1 MRTRLLVFLESVRSS
16 YWLPPTG
23 MAAAGLALAFGML
36 ALDRSQ
42 NGIGDWLPW
51 IYQGGADGAREV
63 LGSVAAS
70 MLTVLSVTFSVTI
83 VALTVAS
90 QQFGPRVL
98 HNFIRKPGPQ
108 VVLGSFIGTFLY
120 SLVVLRSVSGEDPQ
134 FVPHVSVTGSVV
146 LAAASIAALIYFI
159 QHVSAS
165 IQAAN
170 ILAEVAAE
178 IDAGIARLFP
188 DRLARGERDPTGTA
202 AEPGLERTLD
212 EDGNGRTIPAA
223 ASGYIQA
230 VDEKRLM
237 HLAVG
242 SDISVRLVR
251 RPGDFVVNGE
261 TVMVGVPPDRVTVDA
276 CRRLQKA
283 CLIGPRRTP
292 SQDVAFGLGQLLEIA
307 LRALSPSTNEPF
319 LAVNCIDRLLQAL
332 SHLAERAIPS
342 SHRYDGE
349 GTLRIIAEPFTF
361 AAAADEVFDALLV
374 PASGNVVSATRL
386 LRGMGAL
393 AGSLRRDSD
402 HAAIVRYTHLL
413 HRQARE
419 AAQNEE
425 LRARIDEAH
434 AVALRAL
441 QSAAIGHASRR

>member
-1 MRTRLLVFLESVRSS
+1 
-16 YWLPPTG
+16 
-23 MAAAGLALAFGML
+23 MAAAGLGLALAML
-36 ALDRSQ
+36 ALDGSKD
-42 NGIGDWLPW
+42 GIREWLPW

-98 HNFIRKPGPQ
+98 HNFVRKPGPQ

-120 SLVVLRSVSGEDPQ
+120 SLVVLRSVSGENPG
-134 FVPHVSVTGSVV
+134 FVPHLSVTVSVV

-170 ILAEVAAE
+170 ILAEVATE

-188 DRLARGERDPTGTA
+188 DRLARGEPDPNGRA
-202 AEPGLERTLD
+202 AEPGVERRLH
-212 EDGNGRTIPAA
+212 EDGEGRTVSAP

-230 VDEKRLM
+230 IDDKRLM
-237 HLAVG
+237 HVAAGCDVTL
-242 SDISVRLVR
+242 RLER

-261 TVMVGVPPDRVTVDA
+261 TLVVGVPRDRVTGDA
-276 CRRLQKA
+276 SRKLQEA
-283 CLIGPRRTP
+283 FLIGPRRTP
-292 SQDVAFGLGQLLEIA
+292 SQDIAFGLSQLLEIA
-307 LRALSPSTNEPF
+307 LRALSPATNEPF

-342 SHRYDGE
+342 SHRYDDE
-349 GTLRIIAEPFTF
+349 GRLRIIAEPFTF
-361 AAAADEVFDALLV
+361 IAAADEVFDALLV
-374 PASGNVVSATRL
+374 PASGSVITATRL
-386 LRGMGAL
+386 LRGMGGL
-393 AGSLRRDSD
+393 ARCLRRERD
-402 HAAIVRYTHLL
+402 HAAVVRYAHLL

-419 AAQNEE
+419 AAQTEE
-425 LRARIDEAH
+425 LQGRIDEAH
-434 AVALRAL
+434 GAALRAL
-441 QSAAIGHASRR
+441 QSAAIGQAGPR

>member
-1 MRTRLLVFLESVRSS
+1 MRTRLLGFLESVRSS

-23 MAAAGLALAFGML
+23 MAAAGLALALGML
-36 ALDRSQ
+36 ALDRAQ
-42 NGIGDWLPW
+42 DGIQDWLPW
-51 IYQGGADGAREV
+51 IYDGGADGAREV

-120 SLVVLRSVSGEDPQ
+120 SLVVLRSVSGEDPR
-134 FVPHVSVTGSVV
+134 FVPYMSVTVSVV
-146 LAAASIAALIYFI
+146 LAATSIAALIYFI

-165 IQAAN
+165 LQAAN

-188 DRLARGERDPTGTA
+188 DRLARGEPDPNGGA
-202 AEPGLERTLD
+202 AGPGLERTLH
-212 EDGNGRTIPAA
+212 EDGNGRTIPAS

-230 VDEKRLM
+230 IDEKRLM

-242 SDISVRLVR
+242 GDIALRLVR
-251 RPGDFVVNGE
+251 RPGDFVVNGD
-261 TVMVGVPPDRVTVDA
+261 TLVVGVPPERVTGDD
-276 CRRLQKA
+276 CRKLQEA
-283 CLIGPRRTP
+283 FLIGPRRTP
-292 SQDVAFGLGQLLEIA
+292 FQDVAFGLSQLLEIA

-332 SHLAERAIPS
+332 AHLAERAIPS
-342 SHRYDGE
+342 SDRYDDE

-361 AAAADEVFDALLV
+361 LAAADEVFDALLV
-374 PASGNVVSATRL
+374 PASGNAITATRL

-393 AGSLRRDSD
+393 AGRLRRDRD
-402 HAAIVRYTHLL
+402 HAAIVRYAHLL

-419 AAQNEE
+419 AAQTDE
-425 LRARIDEAH
+425 LKGRIDDAH
-434 AVALRAL
+434 VVALQAL
-441 QSAAIGHASRR
+441 QSAAFGHAGPR

>member
-1 MRTRLLVFLESVRSS
+1 
-16 YWLPPTG
+16 
-23 MAAAGLALAFGML
+23 MAAAGLALALGML

-42 NGIGDWLPW
+42 GGAQDWLPW
-51 IYQGGADGAREV
+51 IYEGGADGAREV
-63 LGSVAAS
+63 LGTVAAS

-108 VVLGSFIGTFLY
+108 VVLGAFIGTFLF

-134 FVPHVSVTGSVV
+134 FVPHVSVTVSVV

-178 IDAGIARLFP
+178 IDAGIDRLFP
-188 DRLARGERDPTGTA
+188 DRLARGESDPNGSAT
-202 AEPGLERTLD
+202 EPGLERTLHD
-212 EDGNGRTIPAA
+212 EGSVRTISAPT
-223 ASGYIQA
+223 SGYIQA
-230 VDEKRLM
+230 IDEKQLM

-242 SDISVRLVR
+242 CRVTLRLVR

-261 TVMVGVPPDRVTVDA
+261 TLVVGVPPDRVTGDA
-276 CRRLQKA
+276 CRKLQTA
-283 CLIGPRRTP
+283 FLIGPRRTP

-332 SHLAERAIPS
+332 SHLAERAVPS
-342 SHRYDGE
+342 SHRYDEE
-349 GTLRIIAEPFTF
+349 GQLRVIAEPFTF

-374 PASGNVVSATRL
+374 PASGNVVTATRL

-393 AGSLRRDSD
+393 AGSLRRDPD
-402 HAAIVRYTHLL
+402 HAAIVKYTHLL
-413 HRQARE
+413 HREARD
-419 AAQNEE
+419 AAQNDE
-425 LRARIDEAH
+425 LKARIDEAH
-434 AVALRAL
+434 AVALRVL
-441 QSAAIGHASRR
+441 QAAAIRQAGPR